1 MNNIF
6 KTICL
11 VLTGAALASCTLD
24 FPKESEYPFLSGNT
38 GQTPEITFSG
48 QKDIAVGKTGGEFKG
63 SFNVRVTPELHRSA
77 YFYAHENGLT
87 LNELMSRS
95 LKNYLDEKNI
105 HVQA

>member
-24 FPKESEYPFLSGNT
+24 FPKESDYPFLSGNT

-48 QKDIAVGKTGGEFKG
+48 EKDINVGKMGENSKALSNRTFRG
-63 SFNVRVTPELHRSA
+63 
-77 YFYAHENGLT
+77 
-87 LNELMSRS
+87 S
-95 LKNYLDEKNI
+95 LKASLTG
-105 HVQA
+105 